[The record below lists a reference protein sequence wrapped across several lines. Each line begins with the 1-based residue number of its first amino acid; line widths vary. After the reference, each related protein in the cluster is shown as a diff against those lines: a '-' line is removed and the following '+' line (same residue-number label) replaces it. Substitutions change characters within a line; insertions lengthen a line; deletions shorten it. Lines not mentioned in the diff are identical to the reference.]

1 MSLNKFAGMSCNLLS
16 GLLFLIGMILLIKNK
31 DIIQTENVI
40 VIIFLSSISIGVH
53 GLGHYFGNDF
63 VTIVE
68 KREDNLV

>member
-16 GLLFLIGMILLIKNK
+16 GLLFLTGISLLIKNK
-31 DIIQTENVI
+31 DIIQTENLI

>member
-1 MSLNKFAGMSCNLLS
+1 MSCNLLS

-40 VIIFLSSISIGVH
+40 VIIFLSSIAIGVH

>member
-31 DIIQTENVI
+31 DIIQTENLI